1 MLGLQSADRLWA
13 LDSSQHR
20 MGPPSETQQTEDK
33 PEATSADGGTRSLA
47 GLAQGA
53 EP

>member
-20 MGPPSETQQTEDK
+20 MVTPSENEQMEDR
-33 PEATSADGGTRSLA
+33 PEATSADGGTWSL
-47 GLAQGA
+47 GRLAQGA